1 MQDII
6 RPVAVACGVLFD
18 VTAKTLLELGAVLQ
32 ATASVDALDS
42 LQLLLSLSYT
52 VRFHGT

>member
-18 VTAKTLLELGAVLQ
+18 VTAKTLLESGAVLQ
-32 ATASVDALDS
+32 ATAPVDALDS